1 MAAESSVV
9 RAKTRRSARKTP
21 DSSPRS
27 EVSVTPIRRTEIPAW
42 LRTDMIQQTAYF
54 LAEAR
59 GFQPGCELEDWLEA
73 EREVDRV
80 IRDRYP

>member
-9 RAKTRRSARKTP
+9 RARTHRAARKTS
-21 DSSPRS
+21 DSSARS
-27 EVSVTPIRRTEIPAW
+27 EAPVTPIRRTEIPAW
-42 LRTDMIQQTAYF
+42 LRTDMIQQAAYF
-54 LAEAR
+54 RAEAR
-59 GFQPGCELEDWLEA
+59 GFQPGCDLEDWLEA